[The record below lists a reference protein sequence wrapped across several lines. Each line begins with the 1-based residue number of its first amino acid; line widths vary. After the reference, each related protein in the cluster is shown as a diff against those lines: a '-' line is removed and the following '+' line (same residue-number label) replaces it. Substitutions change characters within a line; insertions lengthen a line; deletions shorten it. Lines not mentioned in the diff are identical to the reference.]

1 MLRDARPGHQLG
13 HHQRRIRRPVAYAS
27 FLPIAI
33 ISGVFDPT
41 FSGLPDWLERLVDMF
56 PVKALAEVLQN
67 AYAVRPFPAW
77 NLANLGLWTAAGAV
91 FAVWRFRWHAT

>member
-1 MLRDARPGHQLG
+1 LLHRLSPRVLARSNECTGGSQDHP
-13 HHQRRIRRPVAYAS
+13 
-27 FLPIAI
+27 
-33 ISGVFDPT
+33 PT
-41 FSGLPDWLERLVDMF
+41 AN

-91 FAVWRFRWHAT
+91 FAIWRFRWQAT

>member
-1 MLRDARPGHQLG
+1 
-13 HHQRRIRRPVAYAS
+13 
-27 FLPIAI
+27 
-33 ISGVFDPT
+33 
-41 FSGLPDWLERLVDMF
+41 MF

-91 FAVWRFRWHAT
+91 FAIWRSRWHDT